1 MTADAKQPE
10 KRQSTDRARF
20 VIRLPGLI
28 KEDVVGVGDIIKRVT
43 STVGI
48 QPCGGCEQRARAL
61 NRVLA
66 VSGCKRK

>member
-1 MTADAKQPE
+1 MT
-10 KRQSTDRARF
+10 TDPTRPDDHDIGERARF

-43 STVGI
+43 AAVGI
-48 QPCGGCEQRARAL
+48 PPCGGCVQRARAL
-61 NRVLA
+61 NRTLA